1 MASREI
7 ERSRRQ
13 ESHDLKRKRA
23 RLSVSPTILIV
34 CEGENT
40 EVSYLHKL
48 KFRSVTIEPVGE
60 GFNTISLV
68 QRAELLAS
76 EKKYDEVWCVFD
88 RDDFPACNFNN
99 AIYKAQSKG
108 FNVAYSNQ
116 AFEYWIILHLSDH
129 QGGAMDR
136 NQYGVQIN
144 RLLRPFYLHYDHEG
158 SKDISDEL
166 FNLLFS
172 IDPIYGKSRSQ
183 LAIERSRIIHD
194 RFDHSSPAT
203 EESSTTMHLLLEHLM
218 EFQRY

>member
-23 RLSVSPTILIV
+23 HLSTSPTILIV
-34 CEGENT
+34 CEGE
-40 EVSYLHKL
+40 
-48 KFRSVTIEPVGE
+48 
-60 GFNTISLV
+60 
-68 QRAELLAS
+68 
-76 EKKYDEVWCVFD
+76 
-88 RDDFPACNFNN
+88 
-99 AIYKAQSKG
+99 SKG

-116 AFEYWIILHLSDH
+116 AFEYWIILHFSNH

-136 NQYGVQIN
+136 NQYGIQIN
-144 RLLRPFYLHYDHEG
+144 RLLRPFDLHYDHEG
-158 SKDISDEL
+158 AKDISDEL

-172 IDPIYGKSRSQ
+172 IDHIYGKSRSQ
-183 LAIERSRIIHD
+183 LAIERSKIVYN

-203 EESSTTMHLLLEHLM
+203 EESSTTMHLLVEHLM

>member
-7 ERSRRQ
+7 ERRRRQ
-13 ESHDLKRKRA
+13 ESHNLKRKRA

-34 CEGENT
+34 CEGKNT
-40 EVSYLHKL
+40 EVSYFNKL
-48 KFRSVTIEPVGE
+48 KFRSATIVPVGE

-68 QRAELLAS
+68 ERAELLAS

-88 RDDFPACNFNN
+88 RDDFPAYNFNN
-99 AIYKAQSKG
+99 AIWKARSKG
-108 FNVAYSNQ
+108 FEVAYSNQ
-116 AFEYWIILHLSDH
+116 AFEYWIILHFRDH

-136 NQYGVQIN
+136 SQYGIQIN
-144 RLLRPFYLHYDHEG
+144 RQLRSFLLHYDHDG
-158 SKDISDEL
+158 SKDITDEL

-172 IDPIYGKSRSQ
+172 IDPTYGNPRSQ
-183 LAIERSRIIHD
+183 LAIERSRKIYN

-203 EESSTTMHLLLEHLM
+203 EESSTTMHLLFEHLM